1 MEPFV
6 NLTPFVLTS
15 LVGTALT
22 LVMAYWRS
30 RVAHAYRAQRRP

>member
-6 NLTPFVLTS
+6 NPTPFVLLAT
-15 LVGTALT
+15 VGTALT

-30 RVAHAYRAQRRP
+30 RLAYVPKGQHRP